1 MERST
6 ESAGFEIDG
15 CDLSEIVATVS
26 EQQLEQVRSL
36 FREYQAELAVQ
47 YRTRSL
53 ETELST
59 LPGVYAPPKGK
70 LLLAT
75 VAGQPVGC
83 VGLRPFPQDGA
94 CEMKRLYV
102 RPTFR
107 GEKVGKELVERVVEE
122 ARVMGYSRLRL
133 DTHPPTMQAAVAL
146 YRRFGFQEVEPG
158 PVEAVEGL
166 AYMELLL
173 TPTRSLELGSSIPA
187 DARTR
192 SS

>member
-1 MERST
+1 M
-6 ESAGFEIDG
+6 
-15 CDLSEIVATVS
+15 SEIVEAVS
-26 EQQLEQVRSL
+26 EQQLEQVRGL
-36 FREYQAELAVQ
+36 FREYQVELLAQ
-47 YRTRSL
+47 YRARSL
-53 ETELST
+53 EAELST

-83 VGLRPFPQDGA
+83 VGLRPFPQAGA

-107 GEKVGKELVERVVEE
+107 GGKVGKELVDRVIEE
-122 ARVMGYSRLRL
+122 ARVLRYSRLRL

-146 YRRFGFQEVEPG
+146 YRKFGFQKVEPG

-166 AYMELLL
+166 VYMELLL
-173 TPTRSLELGSSIPA
+173 KPTRNLDPGS
-187 DARTR
+187 
-192 SS
+192 